1 MVTAVPGIARRRTSC
16 STMSV
21 SPIIV
26 SSQNAWSLQDVR
38 FTDAE
43 CSNYILR
50 FCKKYFGGMNQ
61 EDALCLEQYVRN
73 MTKGHPGLVAFF
85 MGSIRNQFNQQLKYP
100 KDRERLS
107 WNKIFEY
114 LKSYRFWATVM
125 NVSVFLFRLQ
135 GCIMSKVVVI

>member
-1 MVTAVPGIARRRTSC
+1 MVTAVPGITRRRTSC

-43 CSNYILR
+43 CSDYILR

-85 MGSIRNQFNQQLKYP
+85 MGSIRVQEGIVSMLYIPTEHMLADIFTKGLHRTRHQTHC
-100 KDRERLS
+100 RL
-107 WNKIFEY
+107 IGIP
-114 LKSYRFWATVM
+114 
-125 NVSVFLFRLQ
+125 NVASTRKTGSFHGQ
-135 GCIMSKVVVI
+135 